1 MPQAARGAPAAML
14 CCPSICLVPAPGAGR
29 AVLVRVLL
37 ARGTPSLGSP
47 LPSVPGLPG
56 SFLVSLLFSPQR
68 GGVARSLRSLTVAFP
83 WGLNQVR

>member
-14 CCPSICLVPAPGAGR
+14 CCPSICLVPTPGAGR

-47 LPSVPGLPG
+47 LPSVPGAAG
-56 SFLVSLLFSPQR
+56 LLSC
-68 GGVARSLRSLTVAFP
+68 VAFVFP
-83 WGLNQVR
+83 TERWSCQVTQIAHCRFPMGS